1 MKYRL
6 IIGESVENNI
16 QNLKNKTMKHKT
28 VIITGASSGIGKAI
42 AKLFLDKGSNVV
54 MNSSNMENLK
64 TTYEEFGSP
73 ENAILVVGDI
83 SKKQVGEEIVRKAI
97 EKFRTI
103 DVLVNN
109 AGVFQPKPFLDVEN
123 EDLNRFIDVNLKG
136 TFFTSQAA
144 IKQMLVQGGGAI
156 INIGTVLVDHAIAG
170 FPATAAVSSKGAIHA
185 LTRQLAAEFGKDNIK
200 VNTIAPGTI
209 RSPLQGKIGLADA
222 DSLAGLHLL
231 NRIGEPKEIA
241 EATYYLATA
250 DFVTGETINVAGGH
264 TAGHAI

>member
-1 MKYRL
+1 M
-6 IIGESVENNI
+6 
-16 QNLKNKTMKHKT
+16 KNKT
-28 VIITGASSGIGKAI
+28 VIVTGASTGIGKAI
-42 AKLFLDKGSNVV
+42 AKLFIEKGNNVV
-54 MNSSNMENLK
+54 MNSANEENLK
-64 TTYEEFGSP
+64 VTYEEFGSP

-83 SKKQVGEEIVRKAI
+83 SKKQVGEEIVTKAI

-109 AGVFQPKPFLDVEN
+109 AGVFQPKPFLEVED

-144 IKQMLVQGGGAI
+144 VRQMLTQGGGSI

-170 FPATAAVSSKGAIHA
+170 FPATAPVSIKGAIHA
-185 LTRQLAAEFGKDNIK
+185 FTRQLAAEFGKDNIK

-209 RSPLQGKIGLADA
+209 RTPLQGKIGVEDA

-231 NRIGEPKEIA
+231 NRIGEPEEIA
-241 EATYYLATA
+241 EAAYYLAAA
-250 DFVTGETINVAGGH
+250 DFVTG
-264 TAGHAI
+264 